1 MIIEII
7 LLTLTIISILSAL
20 TMIMFVDELIVF
32 KTSIIV
38 FILSTL
44 SVYIIAMLTE
54 EEVNIERNGNYFH
67 ELINGS

>member
-1 MIIEII
+1 MIIEVI

-67 ELINGS
+67 ELIKGS

>member
-1 MIIEII
+1 MIIEVI

-20 TMIMFVDELIVF
+20 TMIMFVDVLIVF

>member
-1 MIIEII
+1 MIIETI
-7 LLTLTIISILSAL
+7 LLILTIISILSAL

>member
-1 MIIEII
+1 MIIEVI
-7 LLTLTIISILSAL
+7 LLILTIISTLSAL

-44 SVYIIAMLTE
+44 SVYIIAILTE
-54 EEVNIERNGNYFH
+54 EKVDVERNGNYFH
-67 ELINGS
+67 ELINGP